1 MKLNK
6 LLTAAVISIG
16 LASSVAMA
24 GQGGHHKQGER
35 GMLSEHM
42 IEQLQLS
49 EQQQTQIKAIMDA
62 NKQLKPQR
70 GSRHE
75 GYKALQALTNTSESF
90 DEQAAREIIQA
101 QQSKQME
108 RKIAH
113 LKSKHQVW
121 NLLTEEQQQK
131 FAQMKE
137 KRKKRHA
144 EKRDANK

>member
-6 LLTAAVISIG
+6 LLTVAVISIG
-16 LASSVAMA
+16 LASTAAMA
-24 GQGGHHKQGER
+24 GQGSHHKHGER
-35 GMLSEHM
+35 GMLSERM
-42 IEQLQLS
+42 ITHLQLS

-75 GYKALQALTNTSESF
+75 SHQALQALTNTSDSF

-101 QQSKQME
+101 QQSKQLE

-113 LKSKHQVW
+113 LKSRHQVW
-121 NLLTEEQQQK
+121 NILTEEQQQK
-131 FAQMKE
+131 WARAKVKHQE
-137 KRKKRHA
+137 RRGH
-144 EKRDANK
+144 KRDGDK